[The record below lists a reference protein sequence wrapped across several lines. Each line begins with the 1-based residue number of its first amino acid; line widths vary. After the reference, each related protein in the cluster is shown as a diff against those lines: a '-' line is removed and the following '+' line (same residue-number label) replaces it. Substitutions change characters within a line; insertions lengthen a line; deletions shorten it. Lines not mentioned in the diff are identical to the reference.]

1 MWQCSISKLGFVGP
15 KWQRKIYNV
24 ALWAWGGRLCC
35 GLRDG
40 TGLMVS
46 WALGHRRIREDDS
59 TAGPGMARVDG
70 ITSSGMAPSAQRREL
85 GRTTLL
91 WAQERRHGLGD
102 SACVVDG
109 ITDSGQ
115 GRWWNV
121 KGLDRGREWQHG
133 GSGEDSTTAW
143 RLQGGFDND
152 MYSRAIDDSADSREI
167 FDKKFWQPDGV
178 CESLQRL
185 GFAKTT
191 QRIIY
196 RRITVAT
203 GISDVHRAIAT
214 ENHSSN
220 RRLPSSAHC

>member
-1 MWQCSISKLGFVGP
+1 
-15 KWQRKIYNV
+15 
-24 ALWAWGGRLCC
+24 LCC

-46 WALGHRRIREDDS
+46 CALGRRRIREDDG
-59 TAGPGMARVDG
+59 TAGPGMAWVDG

-91 WAQERRHGLGD
+91 WAQERRHRLGD
-102 SACVVDG
+102 SACVVG
-109 ITDSGQ
+109 GVIGSGR
-115 GRWWNV
+115 GRWWHV
-121 KGLDRGREWQHG
+121 KGLDRGRERRRG

-143 RLQGGFDND
+143 RLQGGFNNE

-167 FDKKFWQPDGV
+167 FDGKFWQPDGV
-178 CESLQRL
+178 SESLRRL

-191 QRIIY
+191 QQFIY
-196 RRITVAT
+196 RRITVAM
-203 GISDVHRAIAT
+203 GISDVNRAIAT